1 MRHVVAADLHC
12 YGDVRRVR
20 RVGQLT
26 LVETEH
32 SASTSAPIHAHVNS
46 SFCLVLD
53 GGFVESAGGTHR
65 YGSPGAVLFQSWN
78 EAHSRQFQAGV
89 NRCFVVDVGAALSA
103 TLERRGLAGAAA
115 RIVTQERAS
124 WLATRLYEEFCRD
137 DVESGLA
144 IEGLTSAV
152 LAQLIRV
159 FEREA
164 YDEPTPAWLPT
175 VLNLLEKRYRAPVR
189 LAELAAHAGVHPRQ
203 LSRVFRRCVGV
214 TLTDYVRRRRIDW
227 AGERL
232 VTTDLAL
239 SRIAMEAGFTDQAHF
254 ARLFKRVT
262 GLTPRAF
269 RAGSEVEG
277 PGS

>member
-1 MRHVVAADLHC
+1 MRYVVAPNSHC

-20 RVGQLT
+20 HVGQLT

-32 SASTSAPIHAHVNS
+32 SSSTSAPIHSHVNS

-53 GGFVESAGGTHR
+53 GGFVECAGGKHR
-65 YGSPGAVLFQSWN
+65 YGTAGAVLFQSWN
-78 EAHSRQFQAGV
+78 AAHSRQFQAGV
-89 NRCFVVDVGAALSA
+89 NRCFVVDVGADLSA

-115 RIVTQERAS
+115 RIVTQQRAS
-124 WLATRLYEEFCRD
+124 WLAMRLYEEFCRD
-137 DVESGLA
+137 DAESGLA

-152 LAQLIRV
+152 LARLIRV
-159 FEREA
+159 AEREA
-164 YDEPTPAWLPT
+164 YGEPTPAWLPT
-175 VLNLLEKRYRAPVR
+175 VLNLLDKRYRAPVR
-189 LAELAAHAGVHPRQ
+189 LAELAAHAGVNARY

-214 TLTDYVRRRRIDW
+214 RLTDYVRRRRIDW

-232 VTTDLAL
+232 VTTDLPL

-254 ARLFKRVT
+254 ARLFKGIT

-269 RAGSEVEG
+269 RARSEVEG

>member
-1 MRHVVAADLHC
+1 MSCVVAADWHC

-32 SASTSAPIHAHVNS
+32 CSSASAPTHSHVNS

-53 GGFVESAGGTHR
+53 GGFVDCAGGTHR
-65 YGSPGAVLFQSWN
+65 YGAPGAVLFQPWN

-89 NRCFVVDVGAALSA
+89 SRCFVIDVGPDLSA
-103 TLERRGLAGAAA
+103 RLERRGLTGAAA
-115 RIVTQERAS
+115 RIVTQQRAS
-124 WLATRLYEEFCRD
+124 WLATRLHQEFCRED
-137 DVESGLA
+137 AASGLA

-159 FEREA
+159 AERGA
-164 YDEPTPAWLPT
+164 YDEPTPPWLPT
-175 VLNLLEKRYRAPVR
+175 VLNLLDKRYRSAVR
-189 LAELAAHAGVHPRQ
+189 LAEVAAHAGVNPRY

-214 TLTDYVRRRRIDW
+214 TLTGYVRRRRIDW

-232 VTTDLAL
+232 VTTDLPL

>member
-1 MRHVVAADLHC
+1 VRYVVVPDSHC

-20 RVGQLT
+20 HVGQLT

-32 SASTSAPIHAHVNS
+32 STSASAPIHSHLNS

-53 GGFVESAGGTHR
+53 GGFVECAGGTHR
-65 YGSPGAVLFQSWN
+65 YGTAGAVLFQPWK

-103 TLERRGLAGAAA
+103 SLERRGLAGAAA
-115 RIVTQERAS
+115 RIVTQQRAS
-124 WLATRLYEEFCRD
+124 WLATRLYEEFCRED
-137 DVESGLA
+137 AESALA

-159 FEREA
+159 AEREA
-164 YDEPTPAWLPT
+164 YDEPTPAWLPA
-175 VLNLLEKRYRAPVR
+175 VLDLVDRRYRAPVR
-189 LAELAAHAGVHPRQ
+189 LAKLAEHAGVHPRF

-232 VTTDLAL
+232 VTTDLPL

-269 RAGSEVEG
+269 RARSEVEG
-277 PGS
+277 PRS